1 MKKTTLALL
10 LVLLLGPLL
19 ASPAF
24 AQGGDEGRVIFGQD
38 YTLKSGE
45 ELEGD
50 LVVFGGDLTVEGK
63 ARLDGDAVAFGGDVF
78 IAEGGQVE
86 GDVATIGGQ
95 LLVAGEVRNG
105 AVSVGGDIRLDSTAH
120 VGNDVVAVFGQ
131 VERSEGAYVGGQVT
145 QGAELRLG
153 PLHQFQWGGVRPW
166 RIDILNGF
174 LYRFFRALVTIVA
187 LMALGL
193 LVAALLPEQV
203 KVIGEAAQVAP
214 FPSIGVGFLTFF
226 VSALLIPLLVVICIG
241 IPVAILL
248 GLALAAASIYGWI
261 VMGIL
266 VGQRLL
272 QAAKVQEPEALGSA
286 LLGVFL
292 ITLISATP
300 LCIGFLFTLAVA
312 SWGLGA
318 VILTRF
324 GTTPYQP
331 TSAGRSL
338 STGEEKPKES

>member
-1 MKKTTLALL
+1 M
-10 LVLLLGPLL
+10 
-19 ASPAF
+19 
-24 AQGGDEGRVIFGQD
+24 
-38 YTLKSGE
+38 
-45 ELEGD
+45 
-50 LVVFGGDLTVEGK
+50 
-63 ARLDGDAVAFGGDVF
+63 
-78 IAEGGQVE
+78 
-86 GDVATIGGQ
+86 
-95 LLVAGEVRNG
+95 
-105 AVSVGGDIRLDSTAH
+105 
-120 VGNDVVAVFGQ
+120 
-131 VERSEGAYVGGQVT
+131 
-145 QGAELRLG
+145 
-153 PLHQFQWGGVRPW
+153 
-166 RIDILNGF
+166 
-174 LYRFFRALVTIVA
+174 
-187 LMALGL
+187 
-193 LVAALLPEQV
+193 
-203 KVIGEAAQVAP
+203 IGEAAQVAP

-266 VGQRLL
+266 VGERLL
-272 QAAKVQEPEALGSA
+272 RAAKVQEPEALGSA

-324 GTTPYQP
+324 GTIPYQP
-331 TSAGRSL
+331 TSTGRSL